1 MAKNSK
7 PAPRRQ
13 RRGSAWYWRQ
23 TDTWYRTPP
32 GTKRRVALL
41 DEQGRP
47 IRGRDNKQAARLAL
61 ARLRLR
67 EGLDAP
73 LEREPT
79 PAKAV
84 SVAEVCSRY
93 ILHCEQAAG
102 VGRMHPEY
110 AGGVRRML
118 NQLCRYCGGLAVGE
132 LKRADVSQ
140 WVDSVPSW
148 RSPAT
153 RRNVLTAVI
162 SAFRHAETELGVRNP
177 LKGLRKPPHRPR
189 LHALSPQDERLI
201 YANVDRAFRDF
212 LFAALHTGLRPFC
225 ELAKLKAEDIETSPR
240 GMLWRIRSS
249 KTKKLRKIPVRP
261 EVAAL
266 VRRLLKSAPPGS
278 ELPLF
283 RNPQGRPWKKPTAVG
298 YFLALKRKLGW
309 DHDEVRKHFSTYSC
323 RHTFA
328 YRMLSGFWNGGAGCS
343 IEVLAELMGNT
354 PSVAFAHYGRA
365 WSRDYQ
371 DPLWAAVGDG

>member
-23 TDTWYRTPP
+23 TDTWYHTPS

-61 ARLRLR
+61 ARIRLR

-73 LEREPT
+73 LETEPT

-93 ILHCEQAAG
+93 ISHCEQAAAA
-102 VGRMHPEY
+102 GRMHPEY

-118 NQLCRYCGGLAVGE
+118 NQLCSYCGGLAVGE
-132 LKRADVSQ
+132 LKRADVRQ

-162 SAFRHAETELGVRNP
+162 SAFRHAEAELGVRNP

-189 LHALSPQDERLI
+189 LHSMSPQDERLI

-212 LFAALHTGLRPFC
+212 LFAAMHTGLRPFC
-225 ELAKLKAEDIETSPR
+225 ELAKLKAEDVETSPR

-266 VRRLLKSAPPGS
+266 VRRLLKLAPPGS
-278 ELPLF
+278 GLPLF

-309 DHDEVRKHFSTYSC
+309 DHDEVRKHYSCYSC

-328 YRMLSGFWNGGAGCS
+328 YRMLSGYWNGGAGCS

-371 DPLWAAVGDG
+371 DPLWAAVGEG